1 MLAAAD
7 AAAGPG
13 SLPQELREQ
22 SPHIA
27 RKCHVMTMTAMIG
40 KNEIHLFQLPCKR
53 DSGKL
58 LSDTCMN
65 STIQLT
71 LGKQLQKLFL
81 YFPDPERLFDDPVID
96 Y

>member
-1 MLAAAD
+1 VLAAAD
-7 AAAGPG
+7 AAAGPR
-13 SLPQELREQ
+13 SFPQQFGKQ

-27 RKCHVMTMTAMIG
+27 SKSHVMAMTAMIG
-40 KNEIHLFQLPCKR
+40 KNEIHFFQLPCKCN
-53 DSGKL
+53 SGKL
-58 LSDTCMN
+58 LTDAGMN

-81 YFPDPERLFDDPVID
+81 YFPDPERLLDDPVID